1 MTTQTPRRPAIPPIV
16 GILIGITAV
25 SFAAIFIR
33 YASLGGAPA
42 LAIAAWRMLLASL
55 ILALPA
61 SFRAKSELRALNR
74 RLALLAVLAGV
85 FLAAHFATWIS
96 SLQLTSVASSA
107 ALVSTY
113 PLFAAIASSLWLKE
127 RLRPIGWVGV
137 GVAVIGSAVIAFGDV
152 SGGTA
157 NSVLGDMLALAGA
170 VTGAGYF
177 LLGRS
182 VRQSLSLLA
191 YISLSYSTAAIVL
204 LVVAFATG
212 TPLLGYSPTVYVMLL
227 LLAVVPQLVGHSAFN
242 WALGYLSA
250 TFVAVTVVGEP
261 IGATILAFAL
271 FGERPGV
278 ATIVGGAMILVG
290 IVLVSRAELAGRSH
304 LTPAE
309 VEVVADAG
317 MG

>member
-1 MTTQTPRRPAIPPIV
+1 MNTQTSQRPAIPPIV
-16 GILIGITAV
+16 GIIIGIIAV
-25 SFAAIFIR
+25 SFAAIFVR

-42 LAIAAWRMLLASL
+42 LAIAAWRMILASL

-61 SFRAKSELRALNR
+61 SFRAKGELRALDR
-74 RLALLAVLAGV
+74 RVAFLAVLSGI
-85 FLAAHFATWIS
+85 FLAVHFATWIT
-96 SLQLTSVASSA
+96 SLQLTSIASSA

-113 PLFAAIASSLWLKE
+113 PLFAAIASTLWLKE
-127 RLRPIGWVGV
+127 RLQLIGWVGV
-137 GVAVIGSAVIAFGDV
+137 IVAVVGSAVIALGDV

-157 NSVLGDMLALAGA
+157 NSVLGDMLALAAA
-170 VTGAGYF
+170 VAGAGYF

-204 LVVAFATG
+204 LVVALVTQ
-212 TPLLGYSPTVYVMLL
+212 TPLLGYSPAVYFMLL
-227 LLAVVPQLVGHSAFN
+227 LLAIVPQLIGHSAFN

-250 TFVAVTVVGEP
+250 TFVTVTVVGEP
-261 IGATILAFAL
+261 IGATILAFVL

-290 IVLVSRAELAGRSH
+290 IVLVSRAELGARRQ
-304 LTPAE
+304 LTPVE
-309 VEVVADAG
+309 VEAASDAG
-317 MG
+317 VG

>member
-1 MTTQTPRRPAIPPIV
+1 MTNQTSQRPAIPPIV

-33 YASLGGAPA
+33 YASLDGAPA
-42 LAIAAWRMLLASL
+42 LAIGAWRMILASL

-61 SFRAKSELRALNR
+61 SFRAKGELRTLNR
-74 RLALLAVLAGV
+74 RAALLAVLSGV
-85 FLAAHFATWIS
+85 FLAAHVATWIS
-96 SLQLTSVASSA
+96 SLQLTSVAASA

-113 PLFAAIASSLWLKE
+113 PLFVAIVSSVWLRE
-127 RLRPIGWVGV
+127 RLLPMGWVGV
-137 GVAVIGSAVIAFGDV
+137 VVAVVGSAVIAFGDV
-152 SGGTA
+152 SGGTV
-157 NSVLGDMLALAGA
+157 NSLLGDMLALAGA
-170 VTGAGYF
+170 VAGAGYY

-191 YISLSYSTAAIVL
+191 YISLSYATAAVVL
-204 LVVAFATG
+204 LVVALATG
-212 TPLLGYSPTVYVMLL
+212 TPLLGYSPNVYLMLL
-227 LLAVVPQLVGHSAFN
+227 LLAIVPQLIGHSAFN

-271 FGERPGV
+271 FGERPGI

-290 IVLVSRAELAGRSH
+290 IVLVSRAELSVHRQI
-304 LTPAE
+304 TPIEAE
-309 VEVVADAG
+309 AAADAG
-317 MG
+317 VG